1 MKNFQLSANF
11 AVSLLKG
18 MQHKFASKDA
28 TSLIKE
34 VTKAVWETNF
44 PVSKLALPIEHCWK
58 DPKDM
63 DWDRAVPYEDYMKAI
78 ILDAKEGETGTI
90 IVKFPAECSESNT
103 LHNHP
108 ISDRVITVYEGS
120 GTFVYVKN
128 GTVRTVH
135 LLVGDTVFMPRGVLH
150 TFLAGKDGMIVSSI
164 HNPYIPIEHPK
175 CLVEYTG
182 DKWSI

>member
-44 PVSKLALPIEHCWK
+44 PVSRITLPIEDCWIN
-58 DPKDM
+58 PLSM
-63 DWDRAVPYEDYMKAI
+63 DWTKSVPYEDYMQAI
-78 ILDAKEGETGTI
+78 ILDAEEGKTGTI
-90 IVKFPAECSESNT
+90 IVRFPAEGSESNT

-108 ISDRVITVYEGS
+108 ISDRVITVYDGS
-120 GTFVYVKN
+120 GEFIFVKDNVIN
-128 GTVRTVH
+128 RVGIIA
-135 LLVGDTVFMPRGVLH
+135 GDTVFMPRGVLH
-150 TFLAGKDGMIVSSI
+150 TFLAGSNGMIVSSI

>member
-1 MKNFQLSANF
+1 MKNFSLSADF
-11 AVSLLKG
+11 AVLLLKG
-18 MQHKFASKDA
+18 VQHKFSTIDA

-34 VTKAVWETNF
+34 VTKSVWGTNN
-44 PVSKLALPIEHCWK
+44 PVSAVALPVEHCWK
-58 DPKDM
+58 NPCDLN
-63 DWDRAVPYEDYMKAI
+63 WDAAVPYEDYMQAI

-90 IVKFPAECSESNT
+90 IVKFPSEGSESNT

-120 GTFVYVKN
+120 GEFIYVKD
-128 GTVRTVH
+128 GTLNRVP
-135 LLVGDTVFMPRGVLH
+135 LVVGNTVFMPRGVLH

-175 CLVEYTG
+175 CLVEYKG